1 VARIGGKNYAEYEL
15 GDIQETV
22 ADSEA
27 ATWGDLLHPRIL
39 RIALLGVILAAL
51 QQWVGI
57 NVIFNYAEEIY
68 RSAGFGVTDTLLNI
82 VATGVIALIAN
93 ILAVPVRG
101 QVRAA
106 FRTTK

>member
-1 VARIGGKNYAEYEL
+1 V
-15 GDIQETV
+15 
-22 ADSEA
+22 
-27 ATWGDLLHPRIL
+27 LLRL
-39 RIALLGVILAAL
+39 ILAAL

-93 ILAVPVRG
+93 ILAVPLVDSTG
-101 QVRAA
+101 GVSHNKVSGAMQLYLLGPKNSAA
-106 FRTTK
+106 LLAREQSASNFTVSR